1 MYTPKNRIVTNQ
13 YTSGNLLVDKTT
25 QEFYRGFYYKTF
37 NGKYFSGKTPN
48 DTPSVELEFVQS
60 TDYNYNDS
68 LPQNELAYGDA
79 PTYLDDINSEG
90 YNQETVI
97 KYAKMK
103 GINLNNIP
111 RVFVPTQHYPQPTED
126 DYKLGVFTR
135 YFVVKTNEIQ
145 YMELSKDIYDK
156 IKNKDIQYMWE
167 PYTPFKLQWTIKGD
181 EKYVVNTNRNIILLT
196 EKRLKRQ
203 GLDIFLRKNYT
214 KFWISE

>member
-60 TDYNYNDS
+60 TDSNYNDS

>member
-60 TDYNYNDS
+60 TDSNYNDS

-145 YMELSKDIYDK
+145 YMELSKDIYNK

>member
-60 TDYNYNDS
+60 TDSNYNDS

-111 RVFVPTQHYPQPTED
+111 RVFVPTQYYPQPTED

-145 YMELSKDIYDK
+145 YMELSKDIYDR
-156 IKNKDIQYMWE
+156 IKNKDERYMWE

-214 KFWISE
+214 KFWISK